1 MERAEAY
8 RPLGPL
14 NPDGKIIALPNA
26 IDSFYKMGEAK
37 PGQRQR
43 ALVVGM
49 CEISE
54 DEKNYRYPNLK
65 DVVPMAYGDRYYPEG
80 ATYLLWQAT
89 QSLGRFFTSLEN
101 GQKQAVRIANGV
113 RDQVGCE
120 DLSDG
125 EIIDVVTRTMSF
137 KDYAIRIG
145 LKHED
150 DFKSDY

>member
-1 MERAEAY
+1 MERAKAY

-14 NPDGKIIALPNA
+14 NPDGKIIVPPNA

-43 ALVVGM
+43 ALVLGM
-49 CEISE
+49 CEINE
-54 DEKNYRYPNLK
+54 DEKNYRYPK
-65 DVVPMAYGDRYYPEG
+65 IEDIIPQAYSDRYYPEG
-80 ATYLLWQAT
+80 ATYLLWQAS
-89 QSLGRFFTSLEN
+89 QSLNRFFLSLEH
-101 GQKQAVRIANGV
+101 GQKQAVRIANEV
-113 RDQVGCE
+113 RDAVGCE
-120 DLSDG
+120 DLLDS

-150 DFKSDY
+150 DFNSNY